1 VSKPVAT
8 AQEVILHCH
17 TASSCAAVSLIEVT
31 VQRRSATQLQLVY
44 RVSGDMTQLRV
55 PVALTVERRDELWR
69 HTCAEAFIA
78 VPEHAAYAEFN
89 LAPSC
94 CWAAYEFSN
103 YRQDMRPATVPTPV
117 ISVSQSA
124 RLLEIAALV
133 SLPEQFT
140 DTARL
145 QMSLTMVI
153 EDQAGRYSNWAAH
166 DTTAKPDFHHRDS
179 FVISI

>member
-1 VSKPVAT
+1 VNERVAA
-8 AQEVILHCH
+8 AQEVNLHCH
-17 TASSCAAVSLIEVT
+17 SASSCAAVSSINVT
-31 VQRRSATQLQLVY
+31 VRRRSATQLQLVY
-44 RVSGDMTQLRV
+44 CVSGDIAQLRV
-55 PVALTVERRDELWR
+55 PVALNVERRDELWR

-78 VPEHAAYAEFN
+78 VPEHAAYVEFN

-103 YRQDMRPATVPTPV
+103 YRQDMRPATVQAPN

-124 RLLEIAALV
+124 RLLEVAALV
-133 SLPEQFT
+133 SLPAQFA
-140 DTARL
+140 DAASL

-153 EDQAGRYSNWAAH
+153 EDQAGQHSYWAAH
-166 DTTAKPDFHHRDS
+166 HAAAKPDFHHRDS